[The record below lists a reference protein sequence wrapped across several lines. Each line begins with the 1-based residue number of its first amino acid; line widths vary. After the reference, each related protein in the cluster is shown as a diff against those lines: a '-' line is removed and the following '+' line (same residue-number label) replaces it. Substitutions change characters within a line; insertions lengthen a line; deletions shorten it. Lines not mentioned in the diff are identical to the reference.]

1 MGEGQLQEGVAS
13 LEGLEGAQLEQF
25 VSVPEHFEHLYEHK
39 GQEFIDKYLPSGQDV
54 QLNYN
59 QNNQRFQHH
68 NIILKDNCNLVYF
81 LWKDQKLNR
90 SSNLY

>member
-1 MGEGQLQEGVAS
+1 MGDGQLQEGVAS

-54 QLNYN
+54 QLFEFGPLHDL
-59 QNNQRFQHH
+59 QVELQSEQSA
-68 NIILKDNCNLVYF
+68 IPA
-81 LWKDQKLNR
+81 
-90 SSNLY
+90 S